1 MFKGLVQDSAVL
13 YAGTKV
19 VKKAKS
25 RKSVSPTWFDNYSW
39 NVMDEF
45 LTSREAKKEKV
56 TQ

>member
-1 MFKGLVQDSAVL
+1 MFKGLAQDSAVL
-13 YAGTKV
+13 YAGTKL
-19 VKKAKS
+19 VKKAK
-25 RKSVSPTWFDNYSW
+25 KKNKAAPTWFDNYSW